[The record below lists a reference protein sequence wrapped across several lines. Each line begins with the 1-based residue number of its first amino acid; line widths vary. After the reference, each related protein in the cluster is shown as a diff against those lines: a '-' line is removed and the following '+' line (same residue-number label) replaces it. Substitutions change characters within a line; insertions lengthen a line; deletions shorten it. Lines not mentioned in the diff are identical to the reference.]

1 MLHVDDRHWA
11 GRLVFWASRAG
22 RGTRAKGGVQRG
34 GSTGTS
40 RSRRIGARGAPPRPG
55 GRWGGRPP
63 GVLPGDEADGVG
75 GDPEAVGRDPNLQ
88 ADDRPVVVPPGAGAP
103 GPSQPGAQGK
113 LAVVRPGQVDVRAQ
127 DGGIAPAETDDMLRA
142 VQPRQDAVTGGG
154 IPGVYAVG
162 QAHHPVDPRAPPRLP
177 PRSPP
182 LVRALDLAAEIRKPW
197 CATTAFRAR
206 LLGPGGGGAQRP
218 RPPKQRQDPQRHHPD
233 PPPSPAHP
241 SPPRLRPVGADDER
255 PDGLRLRRVD
265 RLREDLL

>member
-1 MLHVDDRHWA
+1 MLHVDDRHRA

-127 DGGIAPAETDDMLRA
+127 DGEIAPAEADDMPRA

-154 IPGVYAVG
+154 IPGVRAVG
-162 QAHHPVDPRAPPRLP
+162 QAHHPVDPRAPPRFP

-182 LVRALDLAAEIRKPW
+182 LVRAPDV
-197 CATTAFRAR
+197 ATETRHIPRATSLGR
-206 LLGPGGGGAQRP
+206 LLGPCGGGAQRP
-218 RPPKQRQDPQRHHPD
+218 RPQKQRQDPRRHHPA

-241 SPPRLRPVGADDER
+241 SPPRLRPVGADDHREGE
-255 PDGLRLRRVD
+255 PGLCRVH
-265 RLREDLL
+265 RVREDLL